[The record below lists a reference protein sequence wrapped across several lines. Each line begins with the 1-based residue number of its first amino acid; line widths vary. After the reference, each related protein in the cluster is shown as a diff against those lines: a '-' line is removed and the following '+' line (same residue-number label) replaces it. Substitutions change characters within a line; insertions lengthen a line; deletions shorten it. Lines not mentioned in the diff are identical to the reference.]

1 MSYYSIIMHVCAWL
15 LCQLGMVGENE
26 AHRAHKPENEPL
38 IYALRARESSHQWWK
53 ARQPEKLQAKS
64 RFTWS
69 PVMGTDLGLLAN
81 SLRTAKRSHSHTWVA
96 KKKKKKKKSSFWIQ
110 IQHMCWWSFRQI
122 WENIRPAEAGIWVFP
137 RTLISPN
144 APSKS
149 IWGADGIVRFLIIW
163 SLSGEKRQVTN
174 PV

>member
-1 MSYYSIIMHVCAWL
+1 MKPTEHRSLRMSL
-15 LCQLGMVGENE
+15 LSMPRVPE
-26 AHRAHKPENEPL
+26 RAHTNGEKQGNQKNFKQ
-38 IYALRARESSHQWWK
+38 RTDSHGRLSWIQI
-53 ARQPEKLQAKS
+53 QAC
-64 RFTWS
+64 
-69 PVMGTDLGLLAN
+69 LLT
-81 SLRTAKRSHSHTWVA
+81 LFVEQKGHTSIPGWP
-96 KKKKKKKKSSFWIQ
+96 KKKKKSSFWIQ

-149 IWGADGIVRFLIIW
+149 IWGADGVVRFLIIW